1 MGRVLTSTV
10 SLIICAMVFAEGL
23 KLSGGIASI
32 ISWAASMQNTGG
44 VVMLVVMGA
53 LLAVASILTG
63 SANAAFFAFNSLLP
77 HAAKAVNW
85 DLIIMACPV
94 QLVSGIARSMSPIA
108 GVTIAV
114 SSIAGLSPF
123 EVVRRTIPVMV
134 IGMLTV
140 ILSSLIL
147 LN

>member
-1 MGRVLTSTV
+1 
-10 SLIICAMVFAEGL
+10 
-23 KLSGGIASI
+23 
-32 ISWAASMQNTGG
+32 
-44 VVMLVVMGA
+44 MLVVMCA
-53 LLAVASILTG
+53 LLAIASILTG

-123 EVVRRTIPVMV
+123 EVVRRTIPVMIIV
-134 IGMLTV
+134 MLTA

-147 LN
+147 LG

>member
-1 MGRVLTSTV
+1 M
-10 SLIICAMVFAEGL
+10 C
-23 KLSGGIASI
+23 
-32 ISWAASMQNTGG
+32 
-44 VVMLVVMGA
+44 A
-53 LLAVASILTG
+53 LLAIASILTG
-63 SANAAFFAFNSLLP
+63 SANTAFFAFNSLLP
-77 HAAKAVNW
+77 QAAKAVNW

-114 SSIAGLSPF
+114 ASIAGLSPF

-147 LN
+147 LS